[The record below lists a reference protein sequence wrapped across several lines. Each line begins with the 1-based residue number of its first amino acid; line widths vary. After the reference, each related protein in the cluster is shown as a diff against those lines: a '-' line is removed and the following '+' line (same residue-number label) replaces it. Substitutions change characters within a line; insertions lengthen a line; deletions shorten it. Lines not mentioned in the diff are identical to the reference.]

1 MLNWRKCSM
10 VTDKNLNN
18 EMTKEEKRSSLE
30 AQFWNDKQEVYK
42 NSKLYKKIEK
52 VCKNIDFKDNK

>member
-1 MLNWRKCSM
+1 MAIDR
-10 VTDKNLNN
+10 NLNN

-30 AQFWNDKQEVYK
+30 AQFWNDKQEVDK

>member
-1 MLNWRKCSM
+1 M